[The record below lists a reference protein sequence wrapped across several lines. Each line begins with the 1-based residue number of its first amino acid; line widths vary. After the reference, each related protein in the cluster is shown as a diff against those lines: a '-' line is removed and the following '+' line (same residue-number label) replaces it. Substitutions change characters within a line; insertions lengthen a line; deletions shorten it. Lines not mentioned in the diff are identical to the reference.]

1 MLIRMSGWSA
11 SAETP
16 HLILGSGKR
25 PDIRAKIGDKE
36 VLFDVRTNTVTTAGY
51 DSVARCAATA
61 RYAAHTGAIKKHDDW
76 DDPCFAMGYDFVAL
90 SHETG
95 GHLAEET
102 DEFFQQLVNHAG
114 GGDPSD
120 EARFRHYAA
129 TRLHLTNQ
137 IGVAKTILAHLP
149 VTSTSRRR
157 TRPLLGYVPV
167 TWDI

>member
-1 MLIRMSGWSA
+1 
-11 SAETP
+11 
-16 HLILGSGKR
+16 
-25 PDIRAKIGDKE
+25 
-36 VLFDVRTNTVTTAGY
+36 
-51 DSVARCAATA
+51 
-61 RYAAHTGAIKKHDDW
+61 
-76 DDPCFAMGYDFVAL
+76 MGYDFVAL

-120 EARFRHYAA
+120 EARFRHCAA

-149 VTSTSRRR
+149 VTSTLRRR
-157 TRPLLGYVPV
+157 TRPLLGYVPLIFF
-167 TWDI
+167 TLLAQRPLAHWPT

>member
-1 MLIRMSGWSA
+1 
-11 SAETP
+11 
-16 HLILGSGKR
+16 
-25 PDIRAKIGDKE
+25 
-36 VLFDVRTNTVTTAGY
+36 
-51 DSVARCAATA
+51 
-61 RYAAHTGAIKKHDDW
+61 
-76 DDPCFAMGYDFVAL
+76 MGYDFVAL

-137 IGVAKTILAHLP
+137 IGVAKTILARLRRACCTATTHLLRGQGLSGIIP
-149 VTSTSRRR
+149 ARGLVTLSI
-157 TRPLLGYVPV
+157 Y
-167 TWDI
+167 

>member
-1 MLIRMSGWSA
+1 MILCRPIAVAPRPKGGWPNWGLFFTKVS
-11 SAETP
+11 STTKGIITECSS
-16 HLILGSGKR
+16 ILSSNSGK
-25 PDIRAKIGDKE
+25 KE
-36 VLFDVRTNTVTTAGY
+36 S
-51 DSVARCAATA
+51 DS
-61 RYAAHTGAIKKHDDW
+61 KS
-76 DDPCFAMGYDFVAL
+76 DPYFAMGYDFVAL